1 MTRPAGEGHGG
12 RQTVTIPRVI
22 TQVQGVSVGQWA
34 ERRSG
39 SDTAAGTFPKVMA
52 SMGTTKKSL
61 LRLAGCI
68 LVTCLLVTGAACTSG
83 STSGSGSGGQTGTNT
98 GGAQATGGTT
108 TSGTGGTTA
117 TGGAGSGGATGSGG
131 TVATGGTSSA
141 GGSVAT
147 GGSSATGGTST
158 TSSGGTSSGGTPA
171 TGGIVGTGG
180 TRSTGGVQGT
190 GGASS
195 SGGGT
200 GTGTGGG
207 ASTGGRSGTGGTI
220 AAGGTSGG
228 ATGGMPGTGGQ
239 PGTGGGSG
247 GGTGQACASTLP
259 AITDYTALAGPFA
272 TTTENNTGPDGKSV
286 IYRPKT
292 LGENGF
298 LHAPIVFGP
307 GIGMQ
312 ASQLSGLL
320 LSFAS
325 HGYVV
330 VGTAVLNGGPNDPAN
345 KATMQNALTWI
356 IQQNDKAGTYQGK
369 LATKCAISM
378 GYSVGGTAAVEI
390 GGDPAVATTVSI
402 HGHVA
407 TSAMH
412 GPLLQTSG
420 DLDTVGRPMQQQTF
434 DKSQVQ
440 TFFGTVSGADHGYIQ
455 SNNGGAERPAIIAW
469 MRYWI
474 NGDQG
479 AKKYFWGDTCV
490 CCVSPWMDPKR
501 KNWQ

>member
-1 MTRPAGEGHGG
+1 MDKTSLRSL
-12 RQTVTIPRVI
+12 VL
-22 TQVQGVSVGQWA
+22 VSVMTLFAACSSNTSTAKGTG
-34 ERRSG
+34 G
-39 SDTAAGTFPKVMA
+39 STHAQGGAAG
-52 SMGTTKKSL
+52 
-61 LRLAGCI
+61 
-68 LVTCLLVTGAACTSG
+68 
-83 STSGSGSGGQTGTNT
+83 GSGGTLAGTGGGSGTGT
-98 GGAQATGGTT
+98 GGAL
-108 TSGTGGTTA
+108 GTGGGN
-117 TGGAGSGGATGSGG
+117 GGTGSGGATGTGGTKTGGTTGSGG
-131 TVATGGTSSA
+131 SAATGGTSST
-141 GGSVAT
+141 GGSVPT

-158 TSSGGTSSGGTPA
+158 GGVTGAGGSGSGGRSS
-171 TGGIVGTGG
+171 TGG
-180 TRSTGGVQGT
+180 TI
-190 GGASS
+190 
-195 SGGGT
+195 
-200 GTGTGGG
+200 
-207 ASTGGRSGTGGTI
+207 I
-220 AAGGTSGG
+220 AAGGTAGR
-228 ATGGMPGTGGQ
+228 ATGGAPGTGGI
-239 PGTGGGSG
+239 PGTGGVGIDAG
-247 GGTGQACASTLP
+247 VGPACASTLP

-272 TTTENNTGPDGKSV
+272 TTTESNTGPDGKCV

-330 VGTAVLNGGPNDPAN
+330 IGTGVLNGGPNDPAN
-345 KATMQNALTWI
+345 KAAMVNALNWI
-356 IQQNDKAGTYQGK
+356 LQQNDKAGTYQGK

-390 GGDPAVATTVSI
+390 GGEAAVATTVSI

-440 TFFGTVSGADHGYIQ
+440 TFFSTVTGADHGYIQ
-455 SNNGGAERPAIIAW
+455 SNNGGVERPAIIAW

-474 NGDQG
+474 NGDTA
-479 AKKYFWGDTCV
+479 AKKNFWGDTCV
-490 CCVSPWMDPKR
+490 CCVSPWTDPQR

>member
-1 MTRPAGEGHGG
+1 MDKTSLRSL
-12 RQTVTIPRVI
+12 VL
-22 TQVQGVSVGQWA
+22 VSVMTLFAACSSNTSTAKGTG
-34 ERRSG
+34 G
-39 SDTAAGTFPKVMA
+39 STHAQGGAAG
-52 SMGTTKKSL
+52 
-61 LRLAGCI
+61 
-68 LVTCLLVTGAACTSG
+68 
-83 STSGSGSGGQTGTNT
+83 GSGGTLAGTGGGSGTGT
-98 GGAQATGGTT
+98 GGAL
-108 TSGTGGTTA
+108 GTGGGN
-117 TGGAGSGGATGSGG
+117 GGTGSGGATGTGGTKTGGTTGSGG
-131 TVATGGTSSA
+131 SAATGGTSST
-141 GGSVAT
+141 GGSVPT

-158 TSSGGTSSGGTPA
+158 GGVTGAGGSGSGGRSS
-171 TGGIVGTGG
+171 TGG
-180 TRSTGGVQGT
+180 TI
-190 GGASS
+190 
-195 SGGGT
+195 
-200 GTGTGGG
+200 
-207 ASTGGRSGTGGTI
+207 I
-220 AAGGTSGG
+220 AAGGTAGR
-228 ATGGMPGTGGQ
+228 ATGGAPGTGGI
-239 PGTGGGSG
+239 PGTGGVGIDAG
-247 GGTGQACASTLP
+247 VGPACASTLP

-272 TTTENNTGPDGKSV
+272 TTTESNTGPDGKCV

-330 VGTAVLNGGPNDPAN
+330 IGTGVLNGGPNDPAN
-345 KATMQNALTWI
+345 KAAMVNALNWI
-356 IQQNDKAGTYQGK
+356 LQQNDKAGTYQGK

-390 GGDPAVATTVSI
+390 GGEAAVATTVSI

-440 TFFGTVSGADHGYIQ
+440 TFFSTVTGADHGYIQ
-455 SNNGGAERPAIIAW
+455 SNNGGVERPAIIAW

-474 NGDQG
+474 NGDTG

-490 CCVSPWMDPKR
+490 CCVAPWTDPQR

>member
-1 MTRPAGEGHGG
+1 METPK
-12 RQTVTIPRVI
+12 TIAP
-22 TQVQGVSVGQWA
+22 QFES
-34 ERRSG
+34 
-39 SDTAAGTFPKVMA
+39 
-52 SMGTTKKSL
+52 
-61 LRLAGCI
+61 CI
-68 LVTCLLVTGAACTSG
+68 LVACLFVTGAACSSG
-83 STSGSGSGGQTGTNT
+83 SSGVKGTGGQTGT

-108 TSGTGGTTA
+108 SPGTGGSPATGGARTGGTT
-117 TGGAGSGGATGSGG
+117 GSGGS
-131 TVATGGTSSA
+131 VATGGTSST
-141 GGSVAT
+141 GGSAAT

-158 TSSGGTSSGGTPA
+158 TSSGGTSSGGAPA
-171 TGGIVGTGG
+171 AGGSVGTGG
-180 TRSTGGVQGT
+180 TRNTGGVQGT
-190 GGASS
+190 GGSS
-195 SGGGT
+195 ASGGFV
-200 GTGTGGG
+200 GTGGR
-207 ASTGGRSGTGGTI
+207 T
-220 AAGGTSGG
+220 AAGGTAGSASGG
-228 ATGGMPGTGGQ
+228 APGTGGQ
-239 PGTGGGSG
+239 PGTGGGG
-247 GGTGQACASTLP
+247 GGIDGGVGQACASTLP
-259 AITDYTALAGPFA
+259 AITDYTVLAGPFA
-272 TTTENNTGPDGKSV
+272 TTTENNTGPDGKCV

-307 GIGMQ
+307 GISMQ
-312 ASQLSGLL
+312 ATQLSGLL
-320 LSFAS
+320 TSFAS

-330 VGTAVLNGGPNDPAN
+330 IGTGVLTGGPNDPGN
-345 KATMQNALTWI
+345 KSQMQNALTWML
-356 IQQNDKAGTYQGK
+356 QQNDKAGTYQGK

-390 GGDPAVATTVSI
+390 GGDPSVATTVSI

-420 DLDTVGRPMQQQTF
+420 DQDTVGRPMQQQTF

-455 SNNGGAERPAIIAW
+455 SNNGGVERPAIIAW

-474 NGDQG
+474 NGDTG

-490 CCVSPWMDPKR
+490 CCVSPWMDPQR